1 MQTGFQPDANRV
13 CRTISVRQTLPFYHT
28 LSFYLYILIY
38 SPCASISSSHIA
50 LISSIFSFAAVWGSS
65 MAITLLFHHPFS
77 TSIGSLSF
85 NYSFLS
91 QIFYYFLDLFSCE
104 IEFFHKPNLCYRRLF
119 FHSLQNIPFFF
130 GSFFHLLFL
139 APFWLFFV
147 HVPSFPLSK
156 MLHAQII
163 LR

>member
-1 MQTGFQPDANRV
+1 METGFQPDANRV

-119 FHSLQNIPFFF
+119 FHSLQNTPFFF